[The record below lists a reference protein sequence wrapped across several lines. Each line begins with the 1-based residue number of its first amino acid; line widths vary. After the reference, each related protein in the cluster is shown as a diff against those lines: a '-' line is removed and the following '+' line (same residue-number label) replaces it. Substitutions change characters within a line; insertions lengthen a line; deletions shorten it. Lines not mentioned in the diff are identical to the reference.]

1 MYGNHSEKGYT
12 EIIKGIR
19 IKTLCYGES
28 MLMTEF
34 LLQKEAILPEHSH
47 PNEQTGYL
55 VKGKIRLFIGETSRE
70 LVPGDSWS
78 IEKDVMHRA
87 EILEDSI
94 AIEVFSPVRED
105 YLKFVNDL
113 DSINKPIFTDYYDS
127 KNSQTLKAQL

>member
-1 MYGNHSEKGYT
+1 MFIIHSTNGYT

-34 LLQKEAILPEHSH
+34 LLQKDAVLPDHSH

-55 VKGKIRLFIGETSRE
+55 VKGKIRMFIGGASRE
-70 LVPGDSWS
+70 LVAGDSWN
-78 IEKDVMHRA
+78 IAKDVNHRA
-87 EILEDSI
+87 EIMEDSV

-105 YLKFVNDL
+105 YLKFVNAPDVA
-113 DSINKPIFTDYYDS
+113 K
-127 KNSQTLKAQL
+127 

>member
-1 MYGNHSEKGYT
+1 MIGIYSAKDYT

-34 LLQKEAILPEHSH
+34 LLQKDAILPEHSH

-55 VKGKIRLFIGETSRE
+55 IEGKIRLFIGDVVRE

-78 IEKDVMHRA
+78 IAKDEIHRA
-87 EILEDSI
+87 EILEDSV
-94 AIEVFSPVRED
+94 AIEVFSPVRAD
-105 YLKFVNDL
+105 YLKFVNDP
-113 DSINKPIFTDYYDS
+113 DVVK
-127 KNSQTLKAQL
+127 

>member
-1 MYGNHSEKGYT
+1 MNGIHSENGYT

-34 LLQKEAILPEHSH
+34 LLQKDAVLPDHSH

-55 VKGKIRLFIGETSRE
+55 IKGKIRLFIEDAVRE
-70 LVPGDSWS
+70 LVPGDSWN
-78 IEKDVMHRA
+78 IAKDVIHRA
-87 EILEDSI
+87 EILEDSV

-105 YLKFVNDL
+105 YLKFINDP
-113 DSINKPIFTDYYDS
+113 DVVK
-127 KNSQTLKAQL
+127 

>member
-1 MYGNHSEKGYT
+1 MYGKHSSNGYT

-34 LLQKEAILPEHSH
+34 LLRKDAILPEHSH
-47 PNEQTGYL
+47 SNEQTGYL
-55 VKGKIRLFIGETSRE
+55 VKGKIRLFIGDASRE

-78 IEKDVMHRA
+78 IAKDVMHRA
-87 EILEDSI
+87 EILEDSV

-105 YLKFVNDL
+105 YLKFMNDL
-113 DSINKPIFTDYYDS
+113 DIVN
-127 KNSQTLKAQL
+127 